1 MLSATC
7 DYYSPASRVNQSQ
20 REFPAASGLKIEH
33 VVFPAAILRKS
44 KYCSC
49 CLDTLDIL

>member
-20 REFPAASGLKIEH
+20 REFPAALLLENRTCSISSRNIAQ
-33 VVFPAAILRKS
+33 VQIL
-44 KYCSC
+44 
-49 CLDTLDIL
+49 LLLP